1 MPPAA
6 AKSSPVCL
14 IYGDDDHAVKKRSRE
29 LYQKWCEELGGMDHE
44 IIEGGTANSADS
56 LRALAQLREA
66 LQTLP
71 FFGGGKAI
79 WLRDCSFLGDDRL
92 AATKDVTETLAE
104 IAQEMK
110 AFSWQNVR
118 LLISAAAVDKRKT
131 FFKTLEKIGTIEAHA
146 GLSASDRDWAAQA
159 EEIVLRELRS
169 LGKQI
174 ADDALAELVSRI
186 GPNARLLINEAEKV
200 ALFAGDRPEIQV
212 ADVAAVA
219 TRNKTARA
227 FALADALGDRN
238 LAALLRRLDEELW
251 EMRFDKDKSEIG
263 LLYGIIGK
271 VRAMLFLKE
280 MLAEGWVKA
289 TSSYDHFKR
298 QLENVPKEHLPA
310 DRRFNPLA
318 QNPYVLFKALPQAA
332 KYSRAELVR
341 AMELLLQC
349 NRQLISSSLDDT
361 LILQQTLIK
370 IVGRPTAA
378 RA

>member
-1 MPPAA
+1 MHHYFHRYVNGV
-6 AKSSPVCL
+6 AK
-14 IYGDDDHAVKKRSRE
+14 GDVGAMKRGIR
-29 LYQKWCEELGGMDHE
+29 
-44 IIEGGTANSADS
+44 
-56 LRALAQLREA
+56 
-66 LQTLP
+66 
-71 FFGGGKAI
+71 
-79 WLRDCSFLGDDRL
+79 
-92 AATKDVTETLAE
+92 
-104 IAQEMK
+104 
-110 AFSWQNVR
+110 
-118 LLISAAAVDKRKT
+118 
-131 FFKTLEKIGTIEAHA
+131 KTLEKIGTVEVHA

-159 EEIVLRELRS
+159 EEIVLRELRG
-169 LGKQI
+169 LGKRI

-212 ADVAAVA
+212 ADVVAVA

-251 EMRFDKDKSEIG
+251 EMQFDKDKSEIG

-289 TSSYDHFKR
+289 TSSYDNFKR
-298 QLENVPKEHLPA
+298 QLENVLKEQQMPA